1 MKKTLKKAL
10 SLFFASCFIILTF
23 AAPVGAASEVAP
35 QMANAREVNVLA
47 DVSSGTLTAKITYKG
62 ISGVTS
68 KVVIT
73 TYIQKKTLGLFWT
86 KVDIGQTDNEWV
98 DTVTSLNYSGTHSHS
113 LPSTGTYRAVSEFV
127 VYGSAGSADKETR
140 RCEVTYS

>member
-1 MKKTLKKAL
+1 
-10 SLFFASCFIILTF
+10 
-23 AAPVGAASEVAP
+23 
-35 QMANAREVNVLA
+35 MAT
-47 DVSSGTLTAKITYKG
+47 VSSGTLTARITYKG

-73 TYIQKKTLGLFWT
+73 IYIQKKTLGLFRT
-86 KVDIGQTDNEWV
+86 KV
-98 DTVTSLNYSGTHSHS
+98 DTVTGVNYSGTHSHS